1 MSSQSLILEADAQVP
16 PYEAA
21 ALAQGLGLALAQFVG
36 PLLMELDR
44 RLDKRLVR
52 TFLQTLIALVT
63 LRDRVNGLVL
73 A

>member
-1 MSSQSLILEADAQVP
+1 
-16 PYEAA
+16 
-21 ALAQGLGLALAQFVG
+21 
-36 PLLMELDR
+36 MELDR